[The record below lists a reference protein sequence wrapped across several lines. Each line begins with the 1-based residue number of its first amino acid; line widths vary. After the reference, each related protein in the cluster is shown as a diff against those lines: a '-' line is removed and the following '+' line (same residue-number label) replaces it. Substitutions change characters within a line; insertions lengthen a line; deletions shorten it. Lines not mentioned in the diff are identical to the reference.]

1 MEKQN
6 WHIHSPACDG
16 TEYEILE
23 RAVESVKDI
32 EGLILEIG
40 TRKGGSMMI
49 IIDSLL
55 RSEQE
60 NRHVIS
66 VDPYGHIPYNSGTM
80 AGICKFDYTNDMK
93 KKTMVDLYTYVQNKP
108 VNLITFCMTDSEF
121 RKRFSNGVEVYQD
134 DPILVNKYAFAFLDG
149 PHDTISVTN
158 ELQFICNRMTKGAK
172 VVIDNIDFFD
182 LDTLLAAYKKDFEV
196 VEQGVQKIC
205 LCKL

>member
-1 MEKQN
+1 MN
-6 WHIHSPACDG
+6 WHKHSEFVDG

-23 RAVESVKDI
+23 RAVESVAGI
-32 EGLILEIG
+32 PGLILEIG

-108 VNLITFCMTDSEF
+108 VNLITFCMTDELYMD
-121 RKRFSNGVEVYQD
+121 KFSNGVEVYQD

-149 PHDTISVTN
+149 PHDFSSVVHEVDFLST
-158 ELQFICNRMTKGAK
+158 RMNKGAK